1 MCTFPVFIKVNPNT
15 RKFNQDATVTYQ
27 RVLFFS
33 ECRPIYLLI
42 SPWIQENY
50 WSNYNVLVLQFKLKS
65 KVHLEHVLTLVT
77 LESYV
82 ILRTIQNSTIIS
94 MRVKENISWPHN
106 VVIKYNAFVIIK
118 SRLRLLFVFLHSF
131 FFCIPCHIF
140 PLKTLPIFVVSTFD
154 KF

>member
-131 FFCIPCHIF
+131 FFSAYLVIF
-140 PLKTLPIFVVSTFD
+140 FHSKHFLFLL
-154 KF
+154 